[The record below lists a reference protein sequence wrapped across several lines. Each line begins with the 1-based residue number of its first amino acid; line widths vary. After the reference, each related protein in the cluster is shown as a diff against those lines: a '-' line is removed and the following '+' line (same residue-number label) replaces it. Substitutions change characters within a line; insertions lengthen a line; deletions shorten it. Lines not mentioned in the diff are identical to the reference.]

1 MPLPASDGSARRR
14 GSERLLSLGLAA
26 SLLLVACA
34 GGGADNPGGG
44 GGGGGGGGN
53 GAYDP
58 VIAQIQSS
66 FGNSMVSG
74 TVDAGTLKIVLITGA
89 GEGMAKLFMCA
100 NVKPYLKAANLADTK
115 VIISDQS
122 GVVLATEAVCK

>member
-1 MPLPASDGSARRR
+1 MPLPASDRSARRR
-14 GSERLLSLGLAA
+14 RSARLLSLGLAA
-26 SLLLVACA
+26 GLLLAACG
-34 GGGADNPGGG
+34 GGGADNPGG

-74 TVDAGTLKIVLITGA
+74 TVENGTLKIVLITGA
-89 GEGMAKLFMCA
+89 GEGMAKLFMCS
-100 NVKPYLKAANLADTK
+100 NVRPYLKAANLADTK

-122 GVVLATEAVCK
+122 GAVLATEAICK

>member
-1 MPLPASDGSARRR
+1 MR
-14 GSERLLSLGLAA
+14 RLLLGALVLLAA
-26 SLLLVACA
+26 C
-34 GGGADNPGGG
+34 GGVGPDNPGG

-66 FGNSMVSG
+66 FGNAMVSG
-74 TVDAGTLKIVLITGA
+74 TVDGGTLKIVLITGA
-89 GEGMAKLFMCA
+89 GEGMAKLFMCS

-122 GVVLATEAVCK
+122 GAVLATEAICK